1 LSKSRA
7 VRALL
12 AFSGVIVMLGVGP
25 PSVAP
30 GNGQK
35 DAAAVVARF
44 RELLAQRDSKLVIVP
59 FPNSRSRIL
68 KADGSSDYFLY
79 MERGG
84 LRGTEAMDSFY
95 AALEAGDTAAADQV
109 FMAHSLV
116 SLRISDFGWNGLGVP
131 MATEG
136 GTEIEDRLYKN
147 VEGVFG
153 PADVSAEDAAVYLE
167 YIETILIPA
176 LERGT
181 SGLAHR

>member
-1 LSKSRA
+1 LSKGRA

-25 PSVAP
+25 PPVAP
-30 GNGQK
+30 ANGQK

-44 RELLAQRDSKLVIVP
+44 RELLAQQDSKLLIVP

-68 KADGSSDYFLY
+68 KADGSSDFFLY
-79 MERGG
+79 IERGG

-95 AALEAGDTAAADQV
+95 AALDAGDIAAADQL
-109 FMAHSLV
+109 FMSHSLV
-116 SLRISDFGWNGLGVP
+116 SLRVSDFGWNGLGVP
-131 MATEG
+131 MVTDG
-136 GTEIEDRLYKN
+136 GGEIADRLYKN

-153 PADVSAEDAAVYLE
+153 PADVSAEDAAIYIE

-176 LERGT
+176 LQGGT
-181 SGLAHR
+181 SE

>member
-7 VRALL
+7 ARALL

-25 PSVAP
+25 PPVAP
-30 GNGQK
+30 ANGQK
-35 DAAAVVARF
+35 DAAAVVTRF
-44 RELLAQRDSKLVIVP
+44 RELLGQQDSKLVIVP

-68 KADGSSDYFLY
+68 KADGSSDFFLY
-79 MERGG
+79 LERGG

-95 AALEAGDTAAADQV
+95 AALDAGDIAAADQL

-116 SLRISDFGWNGLGVP
+116 SLRVSDFGWNGLGVP

-153 PADVSAEDAAVYLE
+153 PADVSAEDAATYLE

-176 LERGT
+176 LEGGT
-181 SGLAHR
+181 SGPAQK